1 MNDYNVKDRIITKE
15 DWEKWLKSKEEY
27 SDKRISNMQE
37 TLTKKENKYAVIEW
51 HKYPDEKPPK
61 EGLYLITLK
70 FGNTK
75 DVSMGYLTKDI
86 YSNTLTAWAEIPE
99 PYNPEEDKND

>member
-1 MNDYNVKDRIITKE
+1 MEDYNVKDRLTTKE
-15 DWEKWLKSKEEY
+15 DWEKWLKLKEEH
-27 SDKRISNMQE
+27 SDKRLSNMPE
-37 TLTKKENKYAVIEW
+37 TPTKKETKYAVIEW
-51 HKYPDEKPPK
+51 HKYPEEKPPK

-86 YSNTLTAWAEIPE
+86 YSNTLIAWAEIPE
-99 PYNPEEDKND
+99 PYKEES

>member
-1 MNDYNVKDRIITKE
+1 MEDYNVKDRLITKE
-15 DWEKWLKSKEEY
+15 DWEKWLKLKEEH
-27 SDKRISNMQE
+27 SDKRLSNMPE
-37 TLTKKENKYAVIEW
+37 TPTKKETKYDVIEW
-51 HKYPDEKPPK
+51 HKYPEEKPPK

-86 YSNTLTAWAEIPE
+86 CSNTLIAWAEIPE
-99 PYNPEEDKND
+99 PYKEES